1 MSKGIGRD
9 WKGIGAQRAYVLAKV
24 VKEEGSD
31 IVGNAHRQIGRGSV
45 LMCD

>member
-1 MSKGIGRD
+1 MGLEGE
-9 WKGIGAQRAYVLAKV
+9 IGAYREHMYIVAKV